1 MPDGHID
8 GLDRLK
14 RLGQRDEHRL
24 TCSAELD
31 TGGGPG
37 KQPTPS
43 RLLKLSNALTD
54 RARCERE
61 FMRGLLHLSGACHRD
76 KGLQQREA
84 SDHGASL
91 AQLNLVTKSIA
102 CWSSVRGRY
111 RRDRIITLKG
121 PSRDRHHLAPLRH
134 FSLCG
139 ESSDRAW
146 PQGPCL
152 GIGRASRHH
161 AETESDGADGALP
174 LASPISPP
182 IIRFGSCDRISDRRR
197 RRSTAFRGS

>member
-43 RLLKLSNALTD
+43 RLLELSNALTD
-54 RARCERE
+54 RALCERE
-61 FMRGLLHLSGACHRD
+61 VLRGLLHLSGARHRD

-91 AQLNLVTKSIA
+91 PQLISATKSIA
-102 CWSSVRGRY
+102 CRSRVRG
-111 RRDRIITLKG
+111 
-121 PSRDRHHLAPLRH
+121 
-134 FSLCG
+134 
-139 ESSDRAW
+139 
-146 PQGPCL
+146 
-152 GIGRASRHH
+152 
-161 AETESDGADGALP
+161 
-174 LASPISPP
+174 
-182 IIRFGSCDRISDRRR
+182 
-197 RRSTAFRGS
+197 